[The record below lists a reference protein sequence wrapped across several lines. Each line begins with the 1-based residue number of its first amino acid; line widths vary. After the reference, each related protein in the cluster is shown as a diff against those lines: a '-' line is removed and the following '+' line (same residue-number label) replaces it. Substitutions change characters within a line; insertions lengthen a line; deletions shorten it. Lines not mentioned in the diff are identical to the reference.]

1 MTIWQDGARLSWPY
15 NFRKRSRNRSIEDF
29 QPDLLAE
36 TKNVESLAR
45 YYRRFV
51 QRYDKISAPLF
62 TMLYVWASDTEAA
75 FDNLKVSMTTTTVIA
90 LPDFTKNFV
99 VECVASGN
107 GIGVC

>member
-1 MTIWQDGARLSWPY
+1 M
-15 NFRKRSRNRSIEDF
+15 EDF

-62 TMLYVWASDTEAA
+62 TMLKMKVYVRASDTEAA